1 MLLFWPYMLNG
12 FIGATDG
19 LSVISS
25 KLSANGKLI
34 HFLSICHPTP
44 RPFLL
49 ISSSSLARSHILFL
63 LVLLFLLM
71 SFSSPSTLF
80 HFFFSPYSLSNPPSP
95 FNPLFIYWWVFVT
108 KIVFMKDRVSVCKCT
123 EILVLNWSSL
133 LFVLKDLSLC
143 LVKNSQRQ
151 TRGGEGGRFEIQGT
165 SHLYNSL
172 FNIHF

>member
-1 MLLFWPYMLNG
+1 MDWALLVANLVQMENWFIFCPY
-12 FIGATDG
+12 ATPPPAP
-19 LSVISS
+19 SS
-25 KLSANGKLI
+25 WSPPPLWLDLI
-34 HFLSICHPTP
+34 FSSYWC
-44 RPFLL
+44 FF
-49 ISSSSLARSHILFL
+49 SSSFS
-63 LVLLFLLM
+63 

-95 FNPLFIYWWVFVT
+95 FNPPFIYWWVFVT

-151 TRGGEGGRFEIQGT
+151 RVGGGDFEIQGT